1 MPDLR
6 RTRKKIKIALGV
18 LVGVDLVTVAVFFS
32 PLVGSTASRQAE
44 LNQLWSEL
52 QVKTA
57 QVEPLNHLD
66 LKVLAA
72 NKQIADFYQRR
83 FPSEDSQI
91 ATEFGK
97 LAAENGITP
106 QQVKYKEGESEVD
119 NLLPVEVEAN
129 LSGNYVQL
137 ARFINALERD
147 DMLFIISSI
156 ELAGEQTGPISLQ
169 MKVETYLKV
178 GP

>member
-1 MPDLR
+1 VPDLR
-6 RTRKKIKIALGV
+6 RARKNIKIALAV
-18 LVGVDLVTVAVFFS
+18 LVGVDLITVAVFFS
-32 PLVGSTASRQAE
+32 PLVGSTASRKAE

-72 NKQIADFYQRR
+72 NKQIVDFYQRR
-83 FPSEDSQI
+83 FPSEQSQI
-91 ATEFGK
+91 ATQFGK
-97 LAAENGITP
+97 LAADNGVTP
-106 QQVKYKEGESEVD
+106 EQVKYKEGDSEVD

-129 LSGNYVQL
+129 LSGSYVQL

-156 ELAGEQTGPISLQ
+156 ELAGEPTGPIKLQ
-169 MKVETYLKV
+169 MKLETYLKV
-178 GP
+178 GT